1 MTIDEFIAWGSK
13 ASGSE
18 IANAQ
23 SFTRELCIALDLP
36 PPNLARDD
44 NATND
49 YVFERGVV
57 FQHGDGSST
66 TKFIDCYRQGSFVL
80 ENKKVRADITSRSFD
95 DAMLRAHAQ
104 ALAYVRNL
112 PAGEG
117 RPPFVVLV
125 DVGNVIELYSE
136 FSQTGGAYI
145 PFPDPRSYRIPIAAL
160 ADPDIRARLRAVWL
174 EPLSLDPSRA
184 SARVTREVS
193 EKLAIVAKSLEAAG
207 HKPEAVAG
215 FLTRCLF
222 SMFAEDV
229 ELLPKGSFKGLLAKH
244 RANPPVLAR
253 MLEALWREM
262 DVGGF
267 SVALEADI
275 LKFNG
280 KLFKTPTALPLTQAN
295 IDTLL
300 AAARA
305 DWRDV
310 EPAIFGTLLEQAL
323 DTHERHA
330 FGAHYTPRSHVERL
344 VLPTVITPLRED
356 WANVQAA
363 AVLRANE
370 GKINDAQKLV
380 REFQL
385 HLCSLKVLDPACGSG
400 NFLYVTLEHLK
411 RLEGEVLIQ
420 LEAFGDTQV
429 RMETDRLTV
438 DPHQLLGIEVNPR
451 AAAIAEAVLWI
462 GYLQWHFRTR
472 SNAAPPQ
479 PVLRDFKNIECR
491 DAVLTWDRMDY
502 ELDAK
507 GIPVTRWDGRTF
519 KPHPVTGKQVPD
531 EAAQIPKER
540 YVNARQ
546 SMWSDADFITGNP
559 PFIGAG
565 PMRLTLGD
573 GYVEALRGAWPE
585 VPESADFVMFW
596 WEHAARAVRSGKTRR
611 FGFITT
617 NSLRQT
623 FNRRVVEGHLH
634 PKIAKNAAAVL
645 LPLPGPATTGA
656 SVRRG
661 GGEGAARKHIKPLSS
676 QQPPSPQPSPP
687 GRGSLQ
693 EPPPNRP
700 VRTAK

>member
-1 MTIDEFIAWGSK
+1 MTIDEFIVWGSK

-18 IANAQ
+18 RANAQ
-23 SFTRELCIALDLP
+23 TFISKLCVALDLP
-36 PPNLARDD
+36 SPNPASND
-44 NATND
+44 NADND
-49 YVFERGVV
+49 YVFERSVL

-66 TKFIDCYRQGSFVL
+66 TKFIDCYRQGAFVL
-80 ENKKVRADITSRSFD
+80 ENKKVRADVKSRSFD
-95 DAMLRAHAQ
+95 DAMLRAHGQ
-104 ALAYVRNL
+104 AVAYVRQL

-117 RPPFVVLV
+117 RPPFVVVV

-145 PFPDPRSYRIPIAAL
+145 PFPDPRSYRIPLAAL

-207 HKPEAVAG
+207 HSSEAVAG

-244 RANPPVLAR
+244 RANPTVLSR

-280 KLFKTPTALPLTQAN
+280 KLFKTPSALPLTQAN

-300 AAARA
+300 AAAQA

-323 DTHERHA
+323 NPHERHA

-344 VLPTVITPLRED
+344 VLPTVITPLRDD

-363 AVLRANE
+363 AVLLANAS
-370 GKINDAQKLV
+370 KLADAAELVYKFFQKL
-380 REFQL
+380 
-385 HLCSLKVLDPACGSG
+385 CTITVLDPACGSG

-420 LEAFGDTQV
+420 LDAFGFAQGRIEADN
-429 RMETDRLTV
+429 LTV

-479 PVLRDFKNIECR
+479 PVLRDFKNIACR
-491 DAVLTWDRMDY
+491 DAVLTWDRMEY

-540 YVNARQ
+540 YINARRAA
-546 SMWSDADFITGNP
+546 WPDADFITGNP

-573 GYVEALRGAWPE
+573 GYVEALRRAWPE

-623 FNRRVVEGHLH
+623 FNRRIVEAHLH
-634 PKIAKNAAAVL
+634 PKFAKNSATVL
-645 LPLPGPATTGA
+645 LPPPL
-656 SVRRG
+656 
-661 GGEGAARKHIKPLSS
+661 GEGACSRHRRSS
-676 QQPPSPQPSPP
+676 SPSPFPTI
-687 GRGSLQ
+687 RG
-693 EPPPNRP
+693 
-700 VRTAK
+700 

>member
-36 PPNLARDD
+36 PPNLAAAD
-44 NATND
+44 NAGND
-49 YVFERGVV
+49 YVFERSVQ
-57 FQHGDGSST
+57 FHLGDGSSS
-66 TKFIDCYRQGSFVL
+66 TKFIDCYRQGAFVL
-80 ENKKVRADITSRSFD
+80 ENKKVRAEVKSRGFD
-95 DAMLRAHAQ
+95 DAMLRAHGQ
-104 ALAYVRNL
+104 AVAYVRNL
-112 PAGEG
+112 PAAEG
-117 RPPFVVLV
+117 RPPFVVV
-125 DVGNVIELYSE
+125 IDVGNVIELYSE

-145 PFPDPRSYRIPIAAL
+145 PFPDPRSYRIALASL
-160 ADPDIRARLRAVWL
+160 ADPRIRERLRAVWL

-207 HKPEAVAG
+207 HSSEAVAE

-222 SMFAEDV
+222 CMFAEDV
-229 ELLPKGSFKGLLAKH
+229 ELLPKGSFKNLLSEH
-244 RANPPVLAR
+244 RADPPVLGR
-253 MLEALWREM
+253 MLEALWRDM

-267 SVALEADI
+267 SVALKTDV
-275 LKFNG
+275 LRFNG
-280 KLFKTPTALPLTQAN
+280 KLFKTATALPLNQAN
-295 IDTLL
+295 VDTLL
-300 AAARA
+300 AAAKA

-323 DTHERHA
+323 GDHERHA
-330 FGAHYTPRSHVERL
+330 YGAHYTPRSHVERL
-344 VLPTVITPLRED
+344 VLPTVITPLRDD

-363 AVLRANE
+363 AVLLAND
-370 GKINDAQKLV
+370 GKLNDAIKLV
-380 REFQL
+380 RQFHL
-385 HLCSLKVLDPACGSG
+385 HLCTLKVLDPACGSG

-420 LEAFGDTQV
+420 LAAFGDTQV

-491 DAVLTWDRMDY
+491 DAVLAWDRMEY
-502 ELDAK
+502 ELDATGK
-507 GIPVTRWDGRTF
+507 AVTRWDGRSF
-519 KPHPVTGKQVPD
+519 KTHPVTGKPVPD
-531 EAAQIPKER
+531 ETAQIAKER

-546 SMWSDADFITGNP
+546 ATWPDADFITGNP

-585 VPESADFVMFW
+585 VPERADFVMFW
-596 WEHAARAVRSGKTRR
+596 RAPCGTARR

-623 FNRRVVEGHLH
+623 FNGRVVEAHLH
-634 PKIAKNAAAVL
+634 SVVKSGEPAQPALRLAFAV
-645 LPLPGPATTGA
+645 PDHPWVGNIDGTAVHRHHRRRPRQWRQRRAGQPANRHHRI
-656 SVRRG
+656 RR
-661 GGEGAARKHIKPLSS
+661 R
-676 QQPPSPQPSPP
+676 
-687 GRGSLQ
+687 R
-693 EPPPNRP
+693 R
-700 VRTAK
+700 